1 MSAIFDL
8 IAIPLGW
15 LLGLIYKVVPNY
27 FGAIFLFTLAT
38 RLLLFPLSLKSQKS
52 QADRAKLQ
60 PRLQRLQKKY
70 QNDPKKLQEKQMAL
84 YEKEGVSPAGG
95 CAPMLVQMLILFG
108 IISVIYAP
116 VKNLTS
122 VPDAVINTSISVV
135 NSNLSEAEQKR
146 SYYKELYMLNN
157 LDKHEEEVKKAIVEM
172 KGDDEQALYTSL
184 DADQYYD
191 EMMDIKEQFS
201 LFGVS
206 LLQNPWNEKGFAGI
220 NWLWLVA
227 LISGLTSLLTSLL
240 SMHYSKKLTAG
251 EVNDKAQGCSN
262 FMMLLWM
269 PLFSLYISFTVPG
282 GVGVYWICSNI
293 IALGQ
298 TALLNKIYDPVKIR
312 EQAEIEYEE
321 RRKQRQEDK
330 KRLAESRAREQK
342 ALAEEQNAQ
351 KKGEQKPRK
360 KAEEK
365 TTAPEQSEPSVETD
379 EKG

>member
-1 MSAIFDL
+1 MGAIFD
-8 IAIPLGW
+8 IVAIPLGW

-27 FGAIFLFTLAT
+27 FGAIFLFTLVT

-52 QADRAKLQ
+52 QAERIKLQ

-122 VPDAVINTSISVV
+122 VPDAVINTAITVV
-135 NSNLSEAEQKR
+135 NKELPEAQQKR

-172 KGDDEQALYTSL
+172 KGDGEQALYTTL
-184 DADQYYD
+184 DADKYYD
-191 EMMDIKEQFS
+191 EMVSIKEQFT

-206 LLQNPWNEKGFAGI
+206 LLENPWNEKGFAGI

-227 LISGLTSLLTSLL
+227 LISGLTSLLSSLV
-240 SMHYSKKLTAG
+240 SMHFSKKSTAG
-251 EVNDKAQGCSN
+251 DMNDKAQGCSN

-298 TALLNKIYDPVKIR
+298 TTILNKIYDPVKIR

-330 KRLAESRAREQK
+330 KRLAESRAREQR

-351 KKGEQKPRK
+351 KKGEKKPQKK
-360 KAEEK
+360 VTEN
-365 TTAPEQSEPSVETD
+365 TAPETSEPSVETD

>member
-1 MSAIFDL
+1 MGAIFDI

-27 FGAIFLFTLAT
+27 FGAIFLFTLVT

-122 VPDAVINTSISVV
+122 VPDAVINTSVSVV
-135 NSNLSEAEQKR
+135 NTHLSDKESRQT
-146 SYYKELYMLNN
+146 YYKELHMLKNIG
-157 LDKHEEEVKKAIVEM
+157 DYEEEVKKAIVEL
-172 KGDDEQALYTSL
+172 KGSDEKALYTSL
-184 DADQYYD
+184 DADKYYD
-191 EMMDIKEQFS
+191 EMVSIKKQFS

-206 LLQNPWNEKGFAGI
+206 LLETPWNEKGFGGI

-227 LISGLTSLLTSLL
+227 LISGLTSLLTSLV
-240 SMHYSKKLTAG
+240 SMHFSKKLTAG

-298 TALLNKIYDPVKIR
+298 TTVLNKIYDPVKIR

-330 KRLAESRAREQK
+330 KRLAESRAREQR
-342 ALAEEQNAQ
+342 ALAEELNAQ
-351 KKGEQKPRK
+351 KKGEKKPQK
-360 KAEEK
+360 K
-365 TTAPEQSEPSVETD
+365 TQESAPAPEQSEPSVETD

>member
-1 MSAIFDL
+1 MSAIFDI

-27 FGAIFLFTLAT
+27 FGAIFLFTLVT
-38 RLLLFPLSLKSQKS
+38 RLILFPLSLKSQKS
-52 QADRAKLQ
+52 QAERIKLQ

-122 VPDAVINTSISVV
+122 VPNDVINTSISVV
-135 NSNLSEAEQKR
+135 NADLSEAEQKR
-146 SYYKELYMLNN
+146 SYYKELFMLNN
-157 LDKHEEEVKKAIVEM
+157 LDKHEEEVKKAIVEL
-172 KGDDEQALYTSL
+172 KSSDKPLYTTAE
-184 DADQYYD
+184 ADRYYD
-191 EMMDIKEQFS
+191 EMMDIKEQFT
-201 LFGVS
+201 LFGIS
-206 LLQNPWNEKGFAGI
+206 LLENPWNEKGFAGI

-227 LISGLTSLLTSLL
+227 LISGLTSLLTSLV
-240 SMHYSKKLTAG
+240 SMHYSKKSTAG
-251 EVNDKAQGCSN
+251 DVNDKAQGCSN

-282 GVGVYWICSNI
+282 GVGVYWICSNV

-298 TALLNKIYDPVKIR
+298 TAILNKIYDPAKIR

-342 ALAEEQNAQ
+342 ALAEELNAQ
-351 KKGEQKPRK
+351 KKGEKKPK
-360 KAEEK
+360 KKEEA
-365 TTAPEQSEPSVETD
+365 TESVPEQSEPSVETD